1 MSDQDKRERIIDQVK
16 QLDQDKLERLREFLS
31 ELEKEYKPE

>member
-1 MSDQDKRERIIDQVK
+1 MSDQDKRERIIEQVK
-16 QLDQDKLERLREFLS
+16 QLDQDKLEKLRDFLT